1 MPVIQGIFFAI
12 QLGVTKLLET
22 TEPNSFSSTDNRHH
36 VKRRSFMSVIVNDEL
51 NGLVVDYQINAV
63 HEVSLKKGGKVWQF
77 SDASLSSKSSTILK
91 NLAQKGPNNATTSVI
106 LRLFSALLHKLPDN
120 LLW

>member
-1 MPVIQGIFFAI
+1 MPVVQGIFFAI

-36 VKRRSFMSVIVNDEL
+36 VKRRSFMSVIVNDKL

-63 HEVSLKKGGKVWQF
+63 HEASFKKREERSG
-77 SDASLSSKSSTILK
+77 
-91 NLAQKGPNNATTSVI
+91 NLAMPLSPPSRQP
-106 LRLFSALLHKLPDN
+106 F
-120 LLW
+120 

>member
-22 TEPNSFSSTDNRHH
+22 TEPNSFSSTNNRHH
-36 VKRRSFMSVIVNDEL
+36 VKRRSFMSIIVNDEL
-51 NGLVVDYQINAV
+51 NRLVVDYQINAI

-91 NLAQKGPNNATTSVI
+91 NLA
-106 LRLFSALLHKLPDN
+106 
-120 LLW
+120 